1 MSNTTLIWYN
11 VKFAFFPRRT
21 TNTALHIFS
30 WQGIKQNFQPPPSS
44 DIFISIRAVQ
54 TDRRGKMRL
63 ELGWWISSSLPDLK
77 QDIFS
82 IQLFWSSNLHL
93 ISPPHKVEIQ
103 GRTKK
108 PKSPELY
115 FDRSMNPTEQ
125 QGLVFYHR
133 ICWHWH
139 LIFILF
145 SLFLYCS
152 GMLMGYLRGERGNV
166 NIGPVGS
173 EEPFLKGAEWK
184 YNRFGL
190 LEMSYFWQ

>member
-1 MSNTTLIWYN
+1 MLSRQRYNLKKNNNVKSNVDMMSNTIISN
-11 VKFAFFPRRT
+11 SPSSRRT

-44 DIFISIRAVQ
+44 DILIFISIRAVQ
-54 TDRRGKMRL
+54 TDRRGKMRF

-77 QDIFS
+77 QDIFP

-145 SLFLYCS
+145 SLSFILF
-152 GMLMGYLRGERGNV
+152 GDAHGILEGW
-166 NIGPVGS
+166 
-173 EEPFLKGAEWK
+173 AWK
-184 YNRFGL
+184 C
-190 LEMSYFWQ
+190 